1 MSQHKKIDEVLK
13 NSSGSSNAR
22 YGACSFSVINK
33 LTKFNLLK
41 LIVIFPIFV

>member
-1 MSQHKKIDEVLK
+1 MQDMVHVAFL
-13 NSSGSSNAR
+13 
-22 YGACSFSVINK
+22 VINK